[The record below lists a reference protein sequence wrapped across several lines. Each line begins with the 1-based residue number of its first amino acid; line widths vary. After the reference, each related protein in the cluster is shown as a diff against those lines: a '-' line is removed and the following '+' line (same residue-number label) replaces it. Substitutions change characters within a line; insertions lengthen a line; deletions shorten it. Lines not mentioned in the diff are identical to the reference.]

1 MKKFYLLMMAVV
13 ATASLFA
20 QPCSKLFFSEYI
32 EGSSNN
38 KAIEIYNPTASAV
51 NLNGYKI
58 CNYTNGAVAPS
69 FTFNLSGVIAAGDV
83 YVIANNLADTVTIR
97 PLADTSTSASAMNF
111 NGNDVL
117 ALVNGTDTI
126 DRIGEVGL
134 SSDIQFDTTTG
145 KDHSYVR
152 NANVQQG
159 TLDWNTGKLQWIT
172 YAVNTVHLG
181 NHTMTPCGAPTDTS
195 VVFSPTADVVAMT
208 AGTYGININ
217 VNNPAH
223 VGSKNV
229 NVVLTGGTGS
239 AADLN
244 NYTTQTVTFPTA
256 SVNQT
261 LNLTLTQYGTAQPAK
276 TFIFK
281 LRNTTGGLLVGVDS
295 IFTLT
300 IAAFNP
306 GGTVLPLSNIS
317 NFTGLDAN
325 YAADSVGVAVR
336 VHGTVYGIN
345 YRSAGLQFFIHDAT
359 DGIQVFAP
367 TKTFGYTVTEGDS
380 IAVQGTVDF
389 FRGMT
394 QLGNLDTV
402 YKIGTHAL
410 VSPTLVP
417 DLDETTESELVRLNN
432 VHLITPSQW
441 DTTAH
446 SSGFSV
452 DVTDGVGNWVVRI
465 DEQTDIFKT
474 NMAKPV
480 ANFDVIGLGAQFDTS
495 APYSSGYQLYP
506 RYHQDIIVH
515 TSINEVN
522 DNIARIYPN
531 PNNGNFII
539 ELKNN
544 TNNAEVKLFD
554 LAGRMVYNTKEN
566 SGTIHINLNQ
576 MNAGMYVVEV
586 KSGDL
591 VSRNKITVQQ

>member
-1 MKKFYLLMMAVV
+1 MMAVV

-38 KAIEIYNPTASAV
+38 KALEIYNPTAGAV
-51 NLNGYKI
+51 NLSGYQIVQYNNGSGAGTYK
-58 CNYTNGAVAPS
+58 
-69 FTFNLSGVIAAGDV
+69 FLLSGTIAAGDV
-83 YVIANNLADTVTIR
+83 YVITKDTFQTAVSDTV
-97 PLADTSTSASAMNF
+97 STSQVMTF

-134 SSDIQFDTTTG
+134 STDIQFDTSTG

-152 NANVQQG
+152 NANVQEG
-159 TLDWNTGKLQWIT
+159 TLNWSVGKLQWT
-172 YAVNTVHLG
+172 AYGVNVSHLG
-181 NHTMTPCGAPTDTS
+181 SHTMTACGTPTDTT
-195 VVFSPTADVVAMT
+195 VTFSPTADVVGMA
-208 AGTYGININ
+208 AGTYGVNIN

-244 NYTTQTVTFPTA
+244 NYTTQTVTFPA
-256 SVNQT
+256 SSVNQT
-261 LNLTLTQYGTAQPAK
+261 LNLTLTQYGSAQPAK

-281 LRNTTGGLLVGVDS
+281 LRSATGGLLIGTDS
-295 IFTLT
+295 VFTLT
-300 IAAFNP
+300 IAAYNP
-306 GGTVLPLSNIS
+306 GGTVLPVVAIS
-317 NFTGLDAN
+317 SITGLDAN
-325 YAADSVGVAVR
+325 GQPDSTGAAKKVQ
-336 VHGTVYGIN
+336 GTVYGIN
-345 YRSAGLQFFIHDAT
+345 YRSNGLQFTIHDAT

-367 TKTFGYTVTEGDS
+367 STSFGYTVTEGDS
-380 IAVQGTVDF
+380 VAVQGSVGF

-394 QLGNLDTV
+394 QLATLDTV

-410 VSPTLVP
+410 VTAPVVQ
-417 DLDETTESELVRLNN
+417 DLDESTESELVRLNN
-432 VHLITPSQW
+432 VHLVTPSQW

-465 DEQTDIFKT
+465 DEQTDIFK
-474 NMAKPV
+474 NNQAAP
-480 ANFDVIGLGAQFDTS
+480 ANTFDVIGIGAQFDTS
-495 APYSSGYQLYP
+495 APFTSGYQLYP

-515 TSINEVN
+515 TGINQVN

-531 PNNGNFII
+531 PNNGTFVI

-554 LAGRMVYNTKEN
+554 LAGRMVYYSKETAN
-566 SGTIHINLNQ
+566 PIHINLNQ

-591 VSRNKITVQQ
+591 ISRSKINVQQ